1 MFIITREKIEALK
14 QRLLDPAAAG
24 RCRQELQKVLEI
36 KQALLWRADAGTCC
50 AGPRLPSRLFAE
62 VQLLEAALQA
72 LEAGD
77 NHKAASLLEDF
88 ASQAQYA

>member
-14 QRLLDPAAAG
+14 QRLLDPAEASL
-24 RCRQELQKVLEI
+24 CRQELQKVLEI

-50 AGPRLPSRLFAE
+50 AGPCLPSCLFAE

-77 NHKAASLLEDF
+77 SHKAASLLEDF

>member
-14 QRLLDPAAAG
+14 QRLLDPAEASL
-24 RCRQELQKVLEI
+24 CRQELQKVLEI

-50 AGPRLPSRLFAE
+50 AGPRLPSCLFAE

-77 NHKAASLLEDF
+77 SHKAASLLEDF